1 MKSKSE
7 TDYSLYLVTSRE
19 ILVNGNIEEAVEK
32 AILGGA
38 TLVQL
43 REKDISTM
51 EFYNIAKK
59 IKNVTE
65 KHEIPLI
72 INDRIDIALAVDA
85 EGVHVGQ
92 SDMPAVIARKLIGE
106 NKILGVSASNITEAL
121 KAQEDGADYIG
132 IGAIFP
138 TNSKQDADHVTVEQL
153 SEINEKIHIPSV
165 AIGGINK
172 NNIKLIKDTGI
183 SGVSIISAILGEKDV
198 RKASEEILKAF
209 KGTI

>member
-7 TDYSLYLVTSRE
+7 IDYSLYLVTSRE
-19 ILVNGNIEEAVEK
+19 VLVNCNIEEAVEK
-32 AILGGA
+32 AILGGT

-65 KHEIPLI
+65 KHNIPLI

-121 KAQEDGADYIG
+121 KAQADGADYIG
-132 IGAIFP
+132 IGAIFS

-172 NNIKLIKDTGI
+172 NNINLIKDTGI

-198 RKASEEILKAF
+198 MRASEEILKAF